1 MGLGIKIMKREEK
14 IMPVGETD
22 MGLKSARTKLVRDF
36 KSKLKVED
44 ATDLK
49 EKTPEV
55 AEQVKFSGPIQ
66 KPLSQ
71 GQIKRVIRISE
82 KDNGSDKAN
91 ARANKVLD
99 RMKKRNIVK

>member
-66 KPLSQ
+66 
-71 GQIKRVIRISE
+71 
-82 KDNGSDKAN
+82 N
-91 ARANKVLD
+91 
-99 RMKKRNIVK
+99 